1 MVFSRS
7 SAMPIAFFS
16 PSAYPAQPL
25 MEASPAEASAAD
37 TAAAPP
43 PLRSTGMGKDMVRG
57 LALMLIAAVMAVLV
71 LLTEHLLLDRIDVGN
86 LLGGLV
92 LWSVLLSALLLL
104 SRVSVRLSQ
113 AMLSRLDRWAQARAQ
128 DRSSDRH
135 RASAH

>member
-1 MVFSRS
+1 MT
-7 SAMPIAFFS
+7 IAFFS
-16 PSAYPAQPL
+16 PSAYPAKPL
-25 MEASPAEASAAD
+25 MEASPETSAPD
-37 TAAAPP
+37 TAAIPP

-113 AMLSRLDRWAQARAQ
+113 ALLSWLDRWAQARAQ

-135 RASAH
+135 RASAR

>member
-1 MVFSRS
+1 
-7 SAMPIAFFS
+7 
-16 PSAYPAQPL
+16 
-25 MEASPAEASAAD
+25 
-37 TAAAPP
+37 
-43 PLRSTGMGKDMVRG
+43 MGKDMVRG

-71 LLTEHLLLDRIDVGN
+71 LLTENLLLDRIDVGN

-92 LWSVLLSALLLL
+92 LWAVLLSALLLL

-135 RASAH
+135 RASTH

>member
-1 MVFSRS
+1 MST
-7 SAMPIAFFS
+7 AFFS

-25 MEASPAEASAAD
+25 MEDSPARSPV
-37 TAAAPP
+37 TATEVTPP

-113 AMLSRLDRWAQARAQ
+113 AMLLWLDRWAQARAQ

-135 RASAH
+135 RVSAH